1 MRKNGPFSSSKLSLG
16 SVRNLKTKIKKSTQ
30 GSWTTVGK
38 YSQKKK
44 ERWSSKAAPP
54 SSDLPKLAKSFD
66 KKAVPEDQQLGEDV
80 DSNIDQNAVTNTEHD
95 GADVEDRDGPP
106 EDDEEA
112 EPAAT
117 KEAQQGAPMSP
128 AIFGFHDL
136 PSTDAASPT
145 SPRQA
150 NAAPSSSKN
159 TPSQAITPCV
169 DSPSAVDRSNSTN
182 AVLGGE
188 DTAPEEKSENS
199 GVIFVEGTDS
209 KCEVSVVVPLSEVL
223 AALESELP
231 LDAASTS
238 EYSDVAR
245 LRTPKSMRSTVL
257 VEGADNVSTTTGEDA
272 ASAAKDDGIDEDEG
286 EDVYEEEGDYDGSI
300 ADESNAHFAPRRNK
314 NKAAGR
320 PKNDKERTT
329 KAEKRRGTVNEKT
342 LRHAHRQACKY
353 LKKGDFALA
362 LEKFE
367 DILSELTSSLGDS
380 HRRVACTNA
389 VLGGED
395 TAPEEKSENSGVI
408 FVEGTDSK
416 CEVSVVVP
424 LSEVLAALES
434 ELPLDAASTSEYS
447 DVARL
452 RTPKS
457 MRSTVLVEG
466 ADNVSTTTGEDAAS
480 AAKDDGIDED
490 EGEDVYEEEGD
501 YDGSIAD
508 ESNAHFAPRRNKNKA
523 AGRPKNDKERTTK
536 AEKRRGTVNEKTLR
550 HAHRQACKYLKKG
563 DFALALEKFEDIL
576 SELTS
581 SLGDSHRRVASAL
594 HNVGVVNIRDNNLD
608 DAIDALEEAIRIRKD
623 VHGTDHPKVAD
634 SLLELG
640 IALLSQKEHEEA
652 LEIFNDALDIREADL
667 DQEARHGSNGDRI
680 RCALQV
686 ARVLN
691 NIGCV
696 YFEYGSLS
704 KALKTFQ
711 EDVLQLQKYAIDEIS
726 QNDPEYKQAK
736 LALATTYCNIGYVHT
751 DNSDYDDAIAF
762 LDKAY
767 AIQTKHL
774 PEGSEISLSTLENLA
789 YANYKEKNL
798 DIALEMYQ
806 DILLDQIELYGR
818 YDISCAQTL
827 HNKACIQIRQ
837 CKYQEALD
845 QLNAAEAIQLDI
857 LGAKSRR
864 LRKTRVMISEVEDEM
879 SKLPAVT
886 EIFNRA
892 MTRGGMTYPFTNT
905 LLCQCDDGELSKL
918 ASFGNFQLLKPDSSS
933 KMSGHKIQ
941 NTNRPS

>member
-1 MRKNGPFSSSKLSLG
+1 MSSTISMG

-44 ERWSSKAAPP
+44 ERWSSKVAPP
-54 SSDLPKLAKSFD
+54 SSDLPKLAELID
-66 KKAVPEDQQLGEDV
+66 KKAAPEDQQLGEDV

-106 EDDEEA
+106 EDEEDA

-117 KEAQQGAPMSP
+117 KEAHQGAPMSP

-136 PSTDAASPT
+136 PSTNAASPT
-145 SPRQA
+145 SPRQV

-169 DSPSAVDRSNSTN
+169 DSPRSVDRSNSTN

-320 PKNDKERTT
+320 PKNDKERT
-329 KAEKRRGTVNEKT
+329 
-342 LRHAHRQACKY
+342 
-353 LKKGDFALA
+353 
-362 LEKFE
+362 
-367 DILSELTSSLGDS
+367 I
-380 HRRVACTNA
+380 
-389 VLGGED
+389 
-395 TAPEEKSENSGVI
+395 
-408 FVEGTDSK
+408 
-416 CEVSVVVP
+416 
-424 LSEVLAALES
+424 
-434 ELPLDAASTSEYS
+434 
-447 DVARL
+447 
-452 RTPKS
+452 
-457 MRSTVLVEG
+457 
-466 ADNVSTTTGEDAAS
+466 
-480 AAKDDGIDED
+480 
-490 EGEDVYEEEGD
+490 
-501 YDGSIAD
+501 
-508 ESNAHFAPRRNKNKA
+508 
-523 AGRPKNDKERTTK
+523 K

-711 EDVLQLQKYAIDEIS
+711 EDVLQLQKYAIDELS

-933 KMSGHKIQ
+933 KMSGHKI
-941 NTNRPS
+941 SYA